1 MAKTQKYGIK
11 YPFTVDNEEGYFLD
25 LNETLADG
33 VKSQVLH
40 VILTPKGQKIRDP
53 EFGTDL
59 IKYIF
64 SPKDNILFS
73 DIKTEITKQINKYV
87 PQVEFRDVNVYS
99 DEENEHGIIV
109 TVEYGV
115 KMGNKMEITTVAVK
129 L

>member
-1 MAKTQKYGIK
+1 MAKTQKYGVK
-11 YPFTVDNEEGYFLD
+11 FPFMVDNEDGYFLD

-40 VILTPKGQKIRDP
+40 VILTPKGQKLRDP

-64 SPKDNILFS
+64 SPKDDMVFS
-73 DIKTEITKQINKYV
+73 DIKTEITKQIEKYV
-87 PQVEFRDVNVYS
+87 PQVIFRDVNVYTKEE
-99 DEENEHGIIV
+99 DEHTIIV
-109 TVEYGV
+109 TVEYGI
-115 KMGNKMEITTVAVK
+115 KMGNNMEITTVAVK